1 MVLPRRLYVIN
12 TTASHFRVS
21 VLTLSFTQIAFNGFT
36 DAYLLNRNVHMPLTE
51 KAMQYWDDF
60 SNIADNI
67 DWASIR
73 AVYNP
78 ALFLEPEN
86 FAFSDDGKVLYVNL
100 QENSALLRID
110 IETASAKAVDGYG
123 LKAWTSGNGIDIVED
138 DGCSL
143 FVTNPALYSNRAPDG
158 IATVDIDGV
167 TYILTADE
175 GDDKSYGNYD
185 EKADAGDVFNGGTL
199 DQAGFTA
206 PSEFFNPDSTSEG
219 FSAPFNSDCEN
230 TAAEWCAAGLEISLG
245 SSAVDYETNP
255 EAPVMTKV
263 VAFGGRGIS
272 IFKAPAS
279 YEEKIEFVWDSV
291 SLLLLDFAR
300 FLVTRVVCFFTNSC
314 KS

>member
-1 MVLPRRLYVIN
+1 VIHATVL
-12 TTASHFRVS
+12 HFHLS
-21 VLTLSFTQIAFNGFT
+21 VLTFPFTQIAFNGFT
-36 DAYLLNRNVHMPLTE
+36 DAYLLNRDVNMPLTE

-60 SNIADNI
+60 SNIADAI

-86 FAFSDDGKVLYVNL
+86 FCFSDDGKVLYVNL

-110 IETASAKAVDGYG
+110 IETTSAMAVDGYG

-138 DGCSL
+138 DGCSM

-175 GDDKSYGNYD
+175 GDDKSYDDYE
-185 EKADAGDVFNGGTL
+185 EKTDAGDLFNGGTL

-206 PSEFFNPDSTSEG
+206 PLEFFNPNSTSEG

-279 YEEKIEFVWDSV
+279 YKEKIEFVWDSV
-291 SLLLLDFAR
+291 SLLLLDLTRFLFAR
-300 FLVTRVVCFFTNSC
+300 VLCFCANSC
-314 KS
+314 